1 LPVAIFNTRGI
12 TLPWPAYWYTPGK

>member
-12 TLPWPAYWYTPGK
+12 TFPWPAYWYTPGK